1 MTDEEIDE
9 NVNKLLKLLDLEKC
23 KDSQIGD
30 SEKRGISGGEK
41 KRLCIAI
48 ELVKKV
54 EVIVLDE
61 PTSGLDTFSAYL
73 VMKILRDLANKGITV
88 ICTIHQPSSE
98 IVTMFDNI
106 ILLTS
111 GNCV

>member
-1 MTDEEIDE
+1 LTDDEIDQKVSE
-9 NVNKLLKLLDLEKC
+9 LLVLLDLEKC
-23 KDSQIGD
+23 RNSQIGD

-61 PTSGLDTFSAYL
+61 PTSGLDTFSA
-73 VMKILRDLANKGITV
+73 
-88 ICTIHQPSSE
+88 
-98 IVTMFDNI
+98 
-106 ILLTS
+106 
-111 GNCV
+111 